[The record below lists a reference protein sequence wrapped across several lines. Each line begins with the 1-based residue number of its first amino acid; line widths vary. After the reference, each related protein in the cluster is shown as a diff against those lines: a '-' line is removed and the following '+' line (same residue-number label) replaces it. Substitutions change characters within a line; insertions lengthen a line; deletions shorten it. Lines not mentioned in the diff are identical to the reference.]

1 MDFMKR
7 GWLVV
12 KRRWP
17 IIVGCVV
24 LGLAGVVAYDV
35 AVGKEYT
42 ATSTVFLRAPEVKTS
57 ASAYQGNLFTVQ
69 RANTYVNMIQSDDL
83 AQMVIDRLALDT
95 TAHDLAKQV
104 TAAPVKETV
113 LIGILV
119 TDGSRQQAA
128 NIANT
133 YASEFAAYVARV
145 EAVSL
150 TPDAP
155 PLVTMIKPAAAEDA
169 TTNMWALWILL
180 SIAAGVGLLI
190 GILWTWLAERFDPTI
205 RSRQQVEEVTD
216 SRVIG
221 SVPRV
226 AALRGSASV
235 DEVFKTSEE
244 FRDAARVLSI
254 NAEHCLREVS
264 KVNGTSVLAVASVN
278 DRDGKSVVARALA
291 RAFSE
296 QGHRVGLLQVDPRN
310 TSSDARKDVR
320 NDFIHMKSITLNG
333 SQDEHV
339 VGAAID
345 ELANGSDLIII
356 DPDKSGTDAE
366 VRIVAKLSD
375 AALVVVRPGHT
386 DQNSLADL
394 VNALTMLETPVIGV
408 ATNQA
413 KETNT
418 AARYYA

>member
-1 MDFMKR
+1 MDVMKR
-7 GWLVV
+7 GWLIV

-24 LGLAGVVAYDV
+24 LGLAGVMVYDAV
-35 AVGKEYT
+35 VGKEYS
-42 ATSTVFLRAPEVKTS
+42 ATSTVFLRAPEIKSS

-69 RANTYVNMIQSDDL
+69 RANTYVNMIQSDEL
-83 AQMVIDRLALDT
+83 AQTVIDRLALDT
-95 TAHDLAKQV
+95 TAHDLAKHV
-104 TAAPVKETV
+104 SAAPVKETV
-113 LIGILV
+113 LIGISV
-119 TDGSRQQAA
+119 ADGSRQQAA

-133 YASEFAAYVARV
+133 YAGEFASYVARV
-145 EAVSL
+145 EAVNL

-155 PLVTMIKPAAAEDA
+155 PLVTVIKPATAEDA

-221 SVPRV
+221 SLPSVNS
-226 AALRGSASV
+226 LRGSESV
-235 DEVFKTSEE
+235 DEVFDSSES

-254 NAEHCLREVS
+254 NTEHCLREVS
-264 KVNGTSVLAVASVN
+264 KANGTSVLAVASVS

-291 RAFSE
+291 LAFSE
-296 QGHRVGLLQVDPRN
+296 QGHRVGLLRLGPQN
-310 TSSDARKDVR
+310 ASSNRREDVR
-320 NDFIHMKSITLNG
+320 NDLVEMKSITLDG
-333 SQDEHV
+333 SRDEHV
-339 VGAAID
+339 IGAAID
-345 ELANGSDLIII
+345 ELANRSDFIII
-356 DPDKSGTDAE
+356 DPDKSGAAAE
-366 VRIVAKLSD
+366 VQIVAKRSD
-375 AALVVVRPGHT
+375 AALIVVRPGHT

-408 ATNQA
+408 ATNRA
-413 KETNT
+413 RETNT